1 MRRYTLLKF
10 PACAA
15 RTFGKVDYSDNQS
28 LLGYTMYG
36 RFANAHINK
45 TFRTVLLS
53 SKIFL
58 HFTILFLPLHRRKID
73 TIKLSTSLFHTEE
86 AFLKYEQSLVRTY

>member
-1 MRRYTLLKF
+1 MKIREIIKNKDFYTLPNSWKFVKFVGDLKHF
-10 PACAA
+10 A
-15 RTFGKVDYSDNQS
+15 DY
-28 LLGYTMYG
+28 LIITYVELT
-36 RFANAHINK
+36 
-45 TFRTVLLS
+45 LS

-73 TIKLSTSLFHTEE
+73 TIKLSTSLFHTEG